1 MSVKDKIEQAAGY
14 IEEEAGELV
23 GNKKM
28 AQKGRKIRNAGLIKD
43 GKAPKVTPVGSGN

>member
-1 MSVKDKIEQAAGY
+1 MSFKGKKDETVGY
-14 IEEEAGELV
+14 LEEEAGELL

-28 AQKGRKIRNAGLIKD
+28 AQKGRRTRNAGLIED